1 MMTMAERDEKEG
13 GEEKRGL
20 LGMEGEAD
28 WFGRRPMVEL
38 WVKTLVL
45 VDEGGRK
52 RRKKKG
58 SSCGGCCCYCCRY
71 RGRRRNNQ

>member
-13 GEEKRGL
+13 EEEKRGL

-58 SSCGGCCCYCCRY
+58 KFV
-71 RGRRRNNQ
+71 